1 MTCYVVFQASD
12 PWFKVFATVYVSSLL
27 QHLYEVVSTDGSIV
41 TWWNEQRIFFI
52 KCISALLF
60 GCADVMMKWL
70 GVAKA
75 NFRLT
80 NKVVDKEKLEKYEQ
94 GTFDFEG
101 AKMFMIPLTFMVLLN
116 VVCFVGGM
124 KRVISDGNLDVMFG
138 QIFLSWTTL
147 LFSYPILKGLVPSK
161 HKIKKIKT

>member
-1 MTCYVVFQASD
+1 M
-12 PWFKVFATVYVSSLL
+12 
-27 QHLYEVVSTDGSIV
+27 
-41 TWWNEQRIFFI
+41 
-52 KCISALLF
+52 LF

-124 KRVISDGNLDVMFG
+124 KRVISDGNLDMMFG